1 MQDQIYTKN
10 GDGGQTSLGGRH
22 VPKTN
27 SRIELIGALEETES
41 SIGVARMFVPA
52 GDGLVQ
58 DLAEVT
64 GHLIRIL
71 KYLRG
76 ETARG
81 ESLGDGPVAFLEG
94 KTDSYAAYYQGFDP
108 DKAVMSC
115 RTAALLMQ
123 ARAVVRRAERIYIRA
138 DIAVGSK
145 ESALQRRYLNR
156 LSDYLWAASMYLD
169 TIRRE
174 GQPNGTTAGNAATNG
189 RTSAG
194 NTAGGNAGGTQ
205 SISCGSWNSANPMSL
220 ANIRVFMQA
229 LENEAAARGL
239 SLVVAVCSRE
249 GRPVS
254 VDVMDGAYIASYDI
268 AVNKAW
274 TAVSL
279 QMPTKEL
286 AALCAP
292 GGSLYGLQNTNQG
305 RIVIFGGGVPLKD
318 RDGNILGG
326 LGVSGSTAEND
337 TMMGDV
343 GGELFLRMQEL

>member
-41 SIGVARMFVPA
+41 AIGVARMFVPA
-52 GDGLVQ
+52 GDGLAQ

-81 ESLGDGPVAFLEG
+81 ESLGDGPVAFLEE
-94 KTDSYAAYYQGFDP
+94 KTDSYAVYHQGFDP
-108 DKAVMSC
+108 DKAVVSC

-123 ARAVVRRAERIYIRA
+123 ARAVARRAERIYIRA
-138 DIAVGSK
+138 DVAMGSK

-174 GQPNGTTAGNAATNG
+174 GIRTTD
-189 RTSAG
+189 
-194 NTAGGNAGGTQ
+194 TQ
-205 SISCGSWNSANPMSL
+205 SSGAGADVRKGRNAVNPMSL
-220 ANIRVFMQA
+220 ANIKIFMQA

>member
-52 GDGLVQ
+52 GDSLVQ

-138 DIAVGSK
+138 SAVCTSASPRWSAIFSVDSVADITRSRRSGR
-145 ESALQRRYLNR
+145 SAR
-156 LSDYLWAASMYLD
+156 
-169 TIRRE
+169 
-174 GQPNGTTAGNAATNG
+174 
-189 RTSAG
+189 RTS
-194 NTAGGNAGGTQ
+194 TA
-205 SISCGSWNSANPMSL
+205 
-220 ANIRVFMQA
+220 
-229 LENEAAARGL
+229 
-239 SLVVAVCSRE
+239 
-249 GRPVS
+249 
-254 VDVMDGAYIASYDI
+254 IA
-268 AVNKAW
+268 
-274 TAVSL
+274 
-279 QMPTKEL
+279 
-286 AALCAP
+286 
-292 GGSLYGLQNTNQG
+292 
-305 RIVIFGGGVPLKD
+305 
-318 RDGNILGG
+318 
-326 LGVSGSTAEND
+326 
-337 TMMGDV
+337 
-343 GGELFLRMQEL
+343 